1 MYSGL
6 TSRIDD
12 AEEAVQTALQGVS
25 ENTYDI
31 SNLREGADETKAL
44 VNTNTSDIKSIKED
58 AGQTKTSVGALEE
71 GADETKALVNT
82 NTSAIKSIQ
91 DQISGSLEQ
100 QFKKHRNQVDGCCT
114 EIAMLQ
120 NRMDNERK
128 LCKQSKNIEET
139 QNQNKV
145 EQAFATF
152 ELVQRDQFQKE
163 QEHESAIGSAQENLA
178 RDVLE
183 AKRNKEEKMKQAE
196 ADYERDVCAAKAKA
210 SSFINAS
217 QESCELAVVKTKD
230 AAVVK
235 EQKIQISNEYCKNNL
250 ANIDQHCEAEVK
262 SSEKKINMA
271 AATLKKTQKSWTTIL
286 NDAIFAAPENEET
299 LNKYPKN
306 LVKNGGAVDEDW

>member
-1 MYSGL
+1 MYTGL
-6 TSRIDD
+6 IRRIESVEV
-12 AEEAVQTALQGVS
+12 AAQSALQLAS
-25 ENTYDI
+25 ENSSDI
-31 SNLREGADETKAL
+31 SNLQEEADRTKTTVDANSSGISNLQESAGETKA
-44 VNTNTSDIKSIKED
+44 S
-58 AGQTKTSVGALEE
+58 
-71 GADETKALVNT
+71 VNT